1 MYFNV
6 IIITLVIFLVI
17 TSIFKFFQILKDV
30 NTRNQ
35 SFNVLTNKL
44 SDQIQL
50 QSSLKHRVKLLDSLN
65 VFMFKQVSF
74 IFKELMDL
82 QKSLLSNNY

>member
-17 TSIFKFFQILKDV
+17 TSIFKFFEILKDV

-74 IFKELMDL
+74 ILKELMDV
-82 QKSLLSNNY
+82 QKSLLSNNF

>member
-17 TSIFKFFQILKDV
+17 TSIFKFFEILKDV

-35 SFNVLTNKL
+35 NFNVLTNKL

-50 QSSLKHRVKLLDSLN
+50 QSSLKHRVILLDRLN

-74 IFKELMDL
+74 ILKELMDV
-82 QKSLLSNNY
+82 QKSLLSNNF